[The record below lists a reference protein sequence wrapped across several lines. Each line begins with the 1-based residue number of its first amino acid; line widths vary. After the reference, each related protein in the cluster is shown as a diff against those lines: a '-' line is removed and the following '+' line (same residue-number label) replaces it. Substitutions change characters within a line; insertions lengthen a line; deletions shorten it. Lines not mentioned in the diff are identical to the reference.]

1 MSTIRFALENTRC
14 VYICVVCILITECMC
29 IWCSVVYVYMC
40 MYSLVVET
48 FNLEK
53 NGREAYFIP
62 LKTPFFIEKHIQ
74 NPLESPVGKSFYG
87 CPRFCVIPI
96 TPIIMTNHF
105 CHRNYT
111 VAAANDLS

>member
-1 MSTIRFALENTRC
+1 MTVGF
-14 VYICVVCILITECMC
+14 ILAGSLVELPLVFFPRGGFLKTEHFLTK
-29 IWCSVVYVYMC
+29 SD
-40 MYSLVVET
+40 SLVVET

-62 LKTPFFIEKHIQ
+62 LETSFFLEKHIQ
-74 NPLESPVGKSFYG
+74 NPLKSPVGKSFYG
-87 CPRFCVIPI
+87 CSRFCII
-96 TPIIMTNHF
+96 QINLIIMTNHF